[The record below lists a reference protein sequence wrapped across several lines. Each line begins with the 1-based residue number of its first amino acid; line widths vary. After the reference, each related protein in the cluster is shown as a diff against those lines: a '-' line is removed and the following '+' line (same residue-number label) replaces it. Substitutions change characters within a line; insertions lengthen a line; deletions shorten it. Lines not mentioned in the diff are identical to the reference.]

1 MSPRMARASQT
12 APPKPVASSS
22 STAST
27 ASSSSPSTAPHSS
40 PSTPS
45 SSQIFPTL
53 PRTLR
58 NPAALFLLDD
68 TACRTS
74 RSPTARPPPLRCVDT
89 ADRASLPEAE

>member
-1 MSPRMARASQT
+1 MSPQMASEGSGT
-12 APPKPVASSS
+12 PSVPISSS

-27 ASSSSPSTAPHSS
+27 ASSSSPSAAPHSS

-45 SSQIFPTL
+45 SFQILPTL

-58 NPAALFLLDD
+58 NPAALFFLDD
-68 TACRTS
+68 TAGRTS